1 MLLRR
6 SSSLGIVVL
15 CVAAAVAAA
24 NGGRP
29 IFIDTDLMTDV
40 DDAGA
45 LAVASV
51 LHNCGFA
58 DLRGVAINTRSK
70 YGAIAASVR
79 RNLSKAHHHKSQHAN
94 HDSRY

>member
-1 MLLRR
+1 MLRKLFE
-6 SSSLGIVVL
+6 L
-15 CVAAAVAAA
+15 AAAVSCLDALASA
-24 NGGRP
+24 SGGDQP

-51 LHNCGFA
+51 LHNCGLA
-58 DLRGVAINTRSK
+58 DLRGVAINTQSK
-70 YGAIAASVR
+70 YGALAASVR
-79 RNLSKAHHHKSQHAN
+79 RNPSKAHHRKSQHAN